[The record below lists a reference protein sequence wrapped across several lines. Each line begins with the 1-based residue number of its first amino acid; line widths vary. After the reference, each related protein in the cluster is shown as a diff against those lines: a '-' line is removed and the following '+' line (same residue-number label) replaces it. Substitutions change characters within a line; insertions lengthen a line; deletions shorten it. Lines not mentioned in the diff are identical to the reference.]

1 MCIRDICYTIY
12 YQIIECWYSK
22 PEPPQQRQL
31 FIDEERGLVYY
42 DNLLEIYNYN
52 RSVEF

>member
-22 PEPPQQRQL
+22 PDPIKPRQL

-42 DNLLEIYNYN
+42 DNLPEIYNYN